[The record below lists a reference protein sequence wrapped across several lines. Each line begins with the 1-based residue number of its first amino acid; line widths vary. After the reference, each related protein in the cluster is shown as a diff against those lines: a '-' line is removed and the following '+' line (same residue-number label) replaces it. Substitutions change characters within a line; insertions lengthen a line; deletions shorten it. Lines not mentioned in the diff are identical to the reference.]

1 MARRLKVDKVL
12 FATTLLLICVSVVM
26 VYSAS
31 AVVAFERFDQSD
43 LFLTKQ
49 VLWAVLGLAVLSIAM
64 RVDYRTYRNEAF
76 IWAVLGFVGLLL
88 VAVLFSA
95 PVNGTRRWFGLGGL
109 GIQPSELA
117 KLACVLFAALILERR
132 MQRIDDLSY
141 SLLPIGIV
149 VGGMVGLIMLQPDY
163 GTAMTLVLIVGAMVY
178 AAGLHYRYV
187 VGTALVLVPVLYI
200 LLVSAPYRRERLL
213 AFWDPWADPLDSGF
227 QIIQSLIAV
236 GSGGVTG
243 RGFMEGVQKL
253 FYLPEPHTDFIY
265 AVIGEELGLVGA
277 TAVLLCFCVIAWRG
291 PPHRPA
297 RRGLVRQ
304 LRRAR
309 PDDHDRRAGVRE
321 HERGAQPAPDHG
333 HPAAVC
339 QRWRVVAPRQP
350 ARDGRVAEH
359 LAARGEGCLSECD
372 VPRTSE
378 ARSAKG
384 GREG

>member
-1 MARRLKVDKVL
+1 MSRRLKFDKVL
-12 FATTLLLICVSVVM
+12 FTTTLLLLSVSVVM

-31 AVVAFERFDQSD
+31 ALVAFERFDQSD

-95 PVNGTRRWFGLGGL
+95 PINGTRRWFGLGGL

-163 GTAMTLVLIVGAMVY
+163 GTAMTLVLIVGAMIY

-291 PPHRPA
+291 LRIA
-297 RRGLVRQ
+297 LRAEDSFGSFVALGLTTMI
-304 LRRAR
+304 
-309 PDDHDRRAGVRE
+309 
-321 HERGAQPAPDHG
+321 GAQAF
-333 HPAAVC
+333 VNMS
-339 QRWRVVAPRQP
+339 VVLSLLPTKGIPLPFVSAGGSSLLVNLLGMGVLLNISQHE
-350 ARDGRVAEH
+350 ARDA
-359 LAARGEGCLSECD
+359 
-372 VPRTSE
+372 
-378 ARSAKG
+378 
-384 GREG
+384 